1 MPSRSCC
8 AAFGDGLVPDDAILA
23 VDGYMALVTESRDPE
38 SAEPQPASRAFQN
51 WTKTLEIHRGIQ
63 GLKWLASRYDKT
75 AESFLG
81 FIDIT
86 SSRLWVRLLPM
97 CLAAVTI

>member
-8 AAFGDGLVPDDAILA
+8 SASVMVAPDDAILA

-51 WTKTLEIHRGIQ
+51 WTKTLELHRGIQ